1 MDWSLIILQMMA
13 WGKHFC
19 YKRLQN
25 VARPLILEERKMTC
39 NGHCSGLM
47 PVYVRQYDR
56 FRNGQWEVVC
66 EHCRSLPR
74 R

>member
-1 MDWSLIILQMMA
+1 
-13 WGKHFC
+13 
-19 YKRLQN
+19 
-25 VARPLILEERKMTC
+25 MTC

>member
-1 MDWSLIILQMMA
+1 
-13 WGKHFC
+13 
-19 YKRLQN
+19 
-25 VARPLILEERKMTC
+25 MTC
-39 NGHCSGLM
+39 NVHCSGLM